1 MVLISVEVGAGVV
14 GVLRVVGVVGEGGV
28 GEVGYVVSGPVVV
41 VV

>member
-14 GVLRVVGVVGEGGV
+14 GVLGVVGVVGEGGV